1 MHEVAPKF
9 KVARFTTKGHFCAL
23 PAENAWLARHYRWA
37 TAEWGDRRVWLCGQR
52 PVLSVLG
59 NTDHL
64 DAGSIRRL
72 VITAN
77 CSFYRAED
85 FARKLLIHYRNA
97 WRVLVAMPGE
107 MLAGQ
112 QRGALR
118 VGRT

>member
-9 KVARFTTKGHFCAL
+9 KWRGLSPKGIFVPFRRKMPGLHAVTL
-23 PAENAWLARHYRWA
+23 GPLQNGEK
-37 TAEWGDRRVWLCGQR
+37 DRRVWLFGQR

-64 DAGSIRRL
+64 DAGSIRHL

-97 WRVLVAMPGE
+97 WRVLVVMPGE
-107 MLAGQ
+107 MPPGLQ
-112 QRGALR
+112 SFTLT
-118 VGRT
+118 VH